1 MKTLENIQDLKKLLL
16 NPYTIYTYDYAGG
29 LIINDTTD
37 YIEIYEIEIED
48 EPFDEFLG
56 NIITYAS
63 EKDLFENLRENLI
76 RMDLTKGA
84 DDQYYD
90 YSPSQVE
97 AILFGILQLTPE
109 HQDIIVIDLKKHL
122 KSFIQDKDQAE
133 EMITQYTC
141 YYNAIKRWESNHK
154 ETEILHQLEISN
166 LLEQLKITKTMKT
179 TNPSSRITISQK
191 GNQILSCKVYKEPNY
206 ILSMSNEEILELIS
220 GLDYIGNLPTVPN
233 LEKPIEIQVS
243 TTRQIPLEQN
253 KEVQTKIK
261 EIIYNN
267 LYDTLIDELKDTISR
282 FQAQYNIQEI
292 YRIYFRTQ
300 EI

>member
-1 MKTLENIQDLKKLLL
+1 MKPIITVNEYPIGWEWLDRVPLEDFTWLIEIFS
-16 NPYTIYTYDYAGG
+16 TITDNTDTYDYAGG

-37 YIEIYEIEIED
+37 YLEIYEIEIED

-166 LLEQLKITKTMKT
+166 LLEQLK
-179 TNPSSRITISQK
+179 
-191 GNQILSCKVYKEPNY
+191 
-206 ILSMSNEEILELIS
+206 
-220 GLDYIGNLPTVPN
+220 
-233 LEKPIEIQVS
+233 
-243 TTRQIPLEQN
+243 
-253 KEVQTKIK
+253 
-261 EIIYNN
+261 NN
-267 LYDTLIDELKDTISR
+267 
-282 FQAQYNIQEI
+282 
-292 YRIYFRTQ
+292 
-300 EI
+300 

>member
-1 MKTLENIQDLKKLLL
+1 MEPIIIVNEYPIGWEWLDRVPLEDFTWLIEIFS
-16 NPYTIYTYDYAGG
+16 TITDNTDTYDFAGG
-29 LIINDTTD
+29 FIINDTID

-166 LLEQLKITKTMKT
+166 LLEQLKK
-179 TNPSSRITISQK
+179 
-191 GNQILSCKVYKEPNY
+191 
-206 ILSMSNEEILELIS
+206 
-220 GLDYIGNLPTVPN
+220 
-233 LEKPIEIQVS
+233 
-243 TTRQIPLEQN
+243 
-253 KEVQTKIK
+253 
-261 EIIYNN
+261 
-267 LYDTLIDELKDTISR
+267 
-282 FQAQYNIQEI
+282 
-292 YRIYFRTQ
+292 
-300 EI
+300 

>member
-1 MKTLENIQDLKKLLL
+1 MGTYHLGTHYLNHLKPRTYENIRKYPRHRELLL

-29 LIINDTTD
+29 LITTD
-37 YIEIYEIEIED
+37 YIEIYEYEIEIED

-97 AILFGILQLTPE
+97 AILFGILQLTPK

-154 ETEILHQLEISN
+154 KTEILHQLEISN
-166 LLEQLKITKTMKT
+166 LLEQLK
-179 TNPSSRITISQK
+179 
-191 GNQILSCKVYKEPNY
+191 
-206 ILSMSNEEILELIS
+206 
-220 GLDYIGNLPTVPN
+220 
-233 LEKPIEIQVS
+233 
-243 TTRQIPLEQN
+243 
-253 KEVQTKIK
+253 
-261 EIIYNN
+261 NN
-267 LYDTLIDELKDTISR
+267 
-282 FQAQYNIQEI
+282 
-292 YRIYFRTQ
+292 
-300 EI
+300 